1 MKQYYELIIP
11 KSLYPSIRTQTKAYD
26 NKERFT
32 YFSTNESINPIH
44 INHPVWLL
52 MKNNNKTDK

>member
-32 YFSTNESINPIH
+32 YISTNESINPLH
-44 INHPVWLL
+44 INHPVLAF
-52 MKNNNKTDK
+52 NEE